1 MTEYLTAVE
10 AAKMLGV
17 SPSRVR
23 QFVLDGR
30 LPAKKVGSAI
40 LIIATKDVAALR
52 RQRQSKKLATNGHK

>member
-10 AAKMLGV
+10 AGKMLGV

-23 QFVLDGR
+23 QFVLEGR

-40 LIIATKDVAALR
+40 LIIAAKDVAALR
-52 RQRQSKKLATNGHK
+52 RKRQKKTNGNGHK